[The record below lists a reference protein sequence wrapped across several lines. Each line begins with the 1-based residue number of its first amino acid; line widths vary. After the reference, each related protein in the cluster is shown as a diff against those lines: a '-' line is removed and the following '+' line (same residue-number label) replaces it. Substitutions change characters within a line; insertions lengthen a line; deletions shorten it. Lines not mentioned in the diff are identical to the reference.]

1 MRKITRRRF
10 VKQAA
15 AGVALPAALTQS
27 LGGVLGAGAALAQGA
42 ETWPN
47 RPIRFIVHLAAGG
60 GLDFIAR
67 LVADPLSR
75 ALGQQVFVENRTGG
89 GSTIGI
95 DAAIKSPPDGY
106 SILVCND
113 NVVSAPHVMRL
124 NSEFVKDLIP
134 VILLARQPQSLAV
147 HPSLNL
153 NSVAELVT
161 LLKQN
166 PGMGYA
172 SSGVGS
178 NQHVIGEAFG
188 KAAGV
193 KIEHVPYRGAGQ
205 AINDLIAG
213 HVKVAFLGP
222 TALIPHHN
230 TGAIRMI
237 AQSGGKRSPSVPDI
251 PTLVE
256 SGYDIDIESWYG
268 MLTPLGTPP
277 AINARLHAE
286 CTKVLAD
293 PAIRASIIKAGNEVA
308 GGSPED
314 FAKVLATDAAKYAR
328 YVKDLNIKAAA
339 N

>member
-1 MRKITRRRF
+1 MPKITRRGF
-10 VKQAA
+10 VTHAA
-15 AGVALPAALTQS
+15 
-27 LGGVLGAGAALAQGA
+27 AGAALSGGIGQPLGGLFAGAAHAQGA
-42 ETWPN
+42 ENWPN

-67 LVADPLSR
+67 LIADPLSR

-106 SILVCND
+106 TILVCND
-113 NVVSAPHVMRL
+113 NLVSAPHVMRL
-124 NSEFVKDLIP
+124 NVDFLKDLLPI
-134 VILLARQPQSLAV
+134 ILLARQPQTLAV
-147 HPSLNL
+147 HPSLNIT
-153 NSVAELVT
+153 SVAELVT
-161 LLKQN
+161 LLKKS
-166 PGMGYA
+166 PGMDYA

-193 KIEHVPYRGAGQ
+193 KIEHIPYRGAGQ

-222 TALIPHHN
+222 TALIPHQA

-237 AQSGGKRSPSVPDI
+237 AQSGPKRSPSVPDI
-251 PTLVE
+251 PTLIE

-268 MLTPLGTPP
+268 MLAPLGTPP
-277 AINARLHAE
+277 AITARLHAE
-286 CTKVLAD
+286 TSKVLAD
-293 PAIRASIIKAGNEVA
+293 PAIRAGIVKAGNEVA

-314 FAKVLATDAAKYAR
+314 FAKVAATDGAKYGR
-328 YVKDLNIKAAA
+328 YINDLNIKTT